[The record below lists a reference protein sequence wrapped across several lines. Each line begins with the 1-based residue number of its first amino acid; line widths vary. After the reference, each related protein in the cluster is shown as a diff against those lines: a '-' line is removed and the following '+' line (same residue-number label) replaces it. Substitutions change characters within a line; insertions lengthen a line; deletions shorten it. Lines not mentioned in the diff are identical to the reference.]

1 MSAGA
6 AAERA
11 RPLCGVPASCTL
23 NAAAAWGRNEAR
35 VHALPAT
42 PRLHCAHSPRK
53 CGPGNA
59 AGSACPRG
67 ARCASHDSLN
77 PAVLSCCIPVS
88 SPYSGRV
95 PVPSPSSHESC
106 RAVLPCCPVL
116 GIVTAVKASLCK
128 SMQIALQVSA
138 NHALPVAP
146 CLHENSVQDTLQTQP
161 APEALGT
168 RSPHVHSLLS
178 ISM

>member
-106 RAVLPCCPVL
+106 RAVLPCCPGYCYRGQSKSMQVY
-116 GIVTAVKASLCK
+116 ANRAASLCK
-128 SMQIALQVSA
+128 SRAACCTLPARKLSPGHSA
-138 NHALPVAP
+138 DSACPRGARYAFP
-146 CLHENSVQDTLQTQP
+146 TCTLL
-161 APEALGT
+161 A
-168 RSPHVHSLLS
+168 
-178 ISM
+178 IY